1 MESFNKYL
9 DIVTL
14 SITLTL
20 TAVVLYKL
28 KFRLDKAAY
37 VIIGI
42 YLLSMTL
49 RVIQNQISTPNHP
62 VMSILWPLAS
72 NLIFGIQYFFVLEM
86 VKVQASIQSNSP
98 YEREIKMK
106 SIAKEAIWIKI
117 VYAIDITHAIVLQY
131 YFYTKDDIVRAN
143 PWTFGYLAIQS
154 RIIKTGLFIYMVIKL
169 IRALKYFI

>member
-1 MESFNKYL
+1 MDLENLESFNKYL

-14 SITLTL
+14 TITLTL
-20 TAVVLYKL
+20 TTVVLFKL

-37 VIIGI
+37 VIIVI

-49 RVIQNQISTPNHP
+49 RVVQNLISIPNHP
-62 VMSILWPLAS
+62 LMSILWPLAS
-72 NLIFGIQYFFVLEM
+72 NLIFGIQYFFVFEM

-106 SIAKEAIWIKI
+106 KIAKEAMWIKI

-131 YFYTKDDIVRAN
+131 FFNTREDIVRAN
-143 PWTFGYLAIQS
+143 PWIFAYLAI
-154 RIIKTGLFIYMVIKL
+154 
-169 IRALKYFI
+169 